1 MLIVYLCCAVVFLA
15 VGLLALKHKAYRTNL
30 PLFLVLWLLF
40 LGFAVGSLSLLWH
53 KTDTYALLFGA
64 LAIGMAICVVAVM
77 NIRAA
82 FVCDVPLEGVYQGF
96 VEYPGIKGQNA
107 LAPVFEYDY
116 EGKHYRVQSAQS
128 YPEKHL
134 LFDMTP
140 EDRYPIYIEAA
151 HPENVILHKRVPA
164 ANIALLIAGVAL
176 IVVGILSVVV

>member
-1 MLIVYLCCAVVFLA
+1 MLVVYVCCAAVLLG
-15 VGLLALKHKAYRTNL
+15 VGLLAVKHKAYRTNL
-30 PLFLVLWLLF
+30 PLFIVLWVLF
-40 LGFAVGSLSLLWH
+40 LGFAVGSLSLLWQ

-82 FVCDVPLEGVYQGF
+82 LVCDVPLEGVYQGF

-128 YPEKHL
+128 YPEKQL
-134 LFDMTP
+134 LFEMTP
-140 EDRYPIYIEAA
+140 GDVYPIYIEAA

-164 ANIALLIAGVAL
+164 ANIALLVAGVAL